1 MEQCDVALT
10 TTQNRSTPRRIWLGR
25 EQEVAELEAGLA
37 ELRAGRG
44 SLFLITGEPGI
55 GKTRLSDEV
64 GRSASAQGI
73 AVHWGRAWE
82 AGGAPSYWPLTQVLR
97 SICRGLADAALLG
110 AVGSRGAELVEL
122 LPELGQR
129 IAGLA
134 RVGELATRDR
144 FQLFDA
150 VNTFLH
156 AAAVTP
162 HVIVLDDLH
171 AADLP
176 SLLLLQFLV
185 RDSSS
190 RPLLVIG
197 TYREAEARLA
207 PETAQA
213 LTQLSR
219 EATVLPLRRLDRAQV
234 AAYLARATGMP
245 PSAER
250 LELMHRQTEGNPL
263 FLRELLS
270 LQTAAFRPPESIRE
284 LLRARL
290 SLLTPQVR
298 SLLELAAVLGREF
311 EPALLA
317 EAAGASQQELWAL
330 LGPAEAAAI
339 IEPLEHARWRFTHVL
354 LREALYADLASEQRA
369 ALHRAA
375 AAMLARRR
383 ELPLFELAH
392 HLLNA
397 IPTVAVAQ
405 AVEAALR
412 AAERA
417 LEVLA
422 FEDAAGLLARAAQL
436 LDSGATDAGEQRR
449 AFEVWLALGIARIR
463 SSDVENGQSTCRRA
477 LELARRLGD
486 GELLARAVLGFA
498 YEFTP
503 GVRNLE
509 LIALLQ
515 EALAALPSRDGTWR
529 ARCMAQLAAERQPE
543 PDTRQPIGLARGAV
557 AMARRLGDRDT
568 LRFTLT
574 AASLALMVY
583 GDLEERIAVGQETLR
598 LALAARDL
606 RVALRA
612 HLLLFNDYWE
622 NGDVQTA
629 EAHIGAYESLA
640 AQFSHGAFHWALV
653 GIRGALALGQGRF
666 DEAEQ
671 AFRETERLSHKDATR
686 GTSMAAL
693 PAGFCCATERYAE
706 LADLELRVR
715 AAFGGVAHD
724 LGARIG
730 EMLIARLY
738 ARAGDERR
746 TAAQLAALRAQPL
759 FAEIVEPAWL
769 ALLTEPCQLLGDLGL
784 AARLYAALA
793 PRARRFFH
801 LGHLGPWCEPP
812 YARQL
817 GLLAQTLGRL
827 DEAVAQLAV
836 AEAEAARVGMRA
848 HLGRLRYELAGAL
861 LARDSSG
868 DAEQAVAL
876 LETAHALARE
886 LGQASLLPLVVTR
899 SGSARARRGSAAR
912 GADASGA
919 AARRSSAPANPSTSE
934 LPAPLVLA
942 RQGDYWSV
950 AQGSHLVQLRDSRG
964 LRVLERLVAHPGQE
978 FHVLQLVSAGDAPSA
993 RGDAGSVLDSE
1004 AVHSYRTRLL
1014 ELREEL
1020 EQAQGFADA
1029 GRSERAQR
1037 EIELL
1042 TEELARAVGLGGRE
1056 RRVGSASERAR
1067 TTVQKRLREA
1077 IRRIESELPELGLRL
1092 ERAVRTG
1099 TFCGYFPEGRPRA
1112 RRP

>member
-1 MEQCDVALT
+1 MEQCALALLPT
-10 TTQNRSTPRRIWLGR
+10 PTPSTPRRIWLGR
-25 EQEVAELEAGLA
+25 EREVAELEAGLD
-37 ELRAGRG
+37 ELSEGRG
-44 SLFLITGEPGI
+44 GLFLITGEPGI

-64 GRSASAQGI
+64 GRSAGARGI
-73 AVHWGRAWE
+73 PVHWGRAWE

-97 SICRGLADAALLG
+97 SICRGLDDTALLG
-110 AVGSRGAELVEL
+110 AVGCHGAELVEL
-122 LPELGQR
+122 VPELGQR
-129 IAGLA
+129 VPGLA
-134 RVGELATRDR
+134 RAGELATRDR

-150 VNTFLH
+150 VNTFMH
-156 AAAVTP
+156 AVAATP

-176 SLLLLQFLV
+176 SVLLLQFLV

-207 PETAQA
+207 PQMAQA
-213 LTQLSR
+213 LAQLSR
-219 EATVLPLRRLDRAQV
+219 EATLLPLRRLDRGQV
-234 AAYLARATGMP
+234 AAYLARAAGAP
-245 PSAER
+245 PSEER
-250 LELMHRQTEGNPL
+250 LELLHRQTEGNPL
-263 FLRELLS
+263 FLRELLH
-270 LQTAAFRPPESIRE
+270 LQEAVFRPPESIRE
-284 LLRARL
+284 VVRARL
-290 SLLTPQVR
+290 SLLTAKVR

-317 EAAGASQQELWAL
+317 LAAGTSEQELLAL
-330 LGPAEAAAI
+330 LGPADAASI
-339 IEPLEHARWRFTHVL
+339 IEPLEHGRWRFTHVL
-354 LREALYADLASEQRA
+354 LREGLYADLPVAQRA
-369 ALHRAA
+369 ALHQGAA
-375 AAMLARRR
+375 AALARRR

-397 IPTVAVAQ
+397 IPVVAVAE

-417 LEVLA
+417 MEMLA
-422 FEDAAGLLARAAQL
+422 FEDAVGLLARAAQL
-436 LDSGATDAGEQRR
+436 LDHEEPGGERR
-449 AFEVWLALGIARIR
+449 AFEVWLALGMARIR
-463 SSDVENGQSTCRRA
+463 SSDVENGKATCQRA
-477 LELARRLGD
+477 AELARRLGD

-503 GVRNLE
+503 GVRNPE
-509 LIALLQ
+509 LIAQLE
-515 EALAALPSRDGTWR
+515 EALAALPTRDGTWR

-543 PDTRQPIGLARGAV
+543 PDTRQPIELARGAV
-557 AMARRLGDRDT
+557 AMARRLGDKDT

-583 GDLEERIAVGQETLR
+583 GDPEERIAVSQETLR

-612 HLLLFNDYWE
+612 HLLLCNDYWDK
-622 NGDVQTA
+622 GGLRAAD
-629 EAHIGAYESLA
+629 AHMVAYESLA
-640 AQFSHGAFHWALV
+640 AQFSHRAFDWTMV
-653 GIRGALALGQGRF
+653 GLRGAVALGQGRF
-666 DEAEQ
+666 DEAEY

-706 LADLELRVR
+706 LADVELRVR
-715 AAFGGVAHD
+715 AAFGSVAHE
-724 LGARIG
+724 LGSCIG

-738 ARAGDERR
+738 ARAGDARR

-769 ALLTEPCQLLGDLGL
+769 ALLTEPCQLLADVEL
-784 AARLYAALA
+784 AARLHAALS
-793 PRARRFFH
+793 PRAERFFQ

-817 GLLAQTLGRL
+817 GLLAQVLGQS
-827 DEAVAQLAV
+827 DEAVAQLTE
-836 AEAEAARVGMRA
+836 AEAAAARVGMRA
-848 HLGRLRYELAGAL
+848 HLARLRYELAGAL
-861 LARDSSG
+861 LARSSSG
-868 DAEQAVAL
+868 DAESAVDL
-876 LETAHALARE
+876 LETAQALADE
-886 LGQASLLPLVVTR
+886 LAQAGLLPLIVER
-899 SGSARARRGSAAR
+899 LAAARSARGATLSVEPRRGSA
-912 GADASGA
+912 
-919 AARRSSAPANPSTSE
+919 PASTSE
-934 LPAPLVLA
+934 PPAPLLLA
-942 RQGDYWSV
+942 RHGDYWNV
-950 AQGSHLVQLRDSRG
+950 AQGSRSVQLRDSRG

-978 FHVLQLVSAGDAPSA
+978 FHVLQLVSAGDNPNVG
-993 RGDAGSVLDSE
+993 GDAGSVLDAE
-1004 AVHSYRTRLL
+1004 AVQSYRTRLL

-1037 EIELL
+1037 EIDVL

-1056 RRVGSASERAR
+1056 RRVGSAAERAR

-1077 IRRIESELPELGLRL
+1077 IRRIESELPELGQRL

-1112 RRP
+1112 RRA